1 MAVHSVT
8 VEHTLGK
15 LLEEKRYTAIR
26 DVLITMNPADIFER
40 TVEDYN
46 PVEFGH
52 CLQAAVKF

>member
-26 DVLITMNPADIFER
+26 DVLITMNPADI
-40 TVEDYN
+40 
-46 PVEFGH
+46 
-52 CLQAAVKF
+52 AAVFEGVPEEQLPLLFR